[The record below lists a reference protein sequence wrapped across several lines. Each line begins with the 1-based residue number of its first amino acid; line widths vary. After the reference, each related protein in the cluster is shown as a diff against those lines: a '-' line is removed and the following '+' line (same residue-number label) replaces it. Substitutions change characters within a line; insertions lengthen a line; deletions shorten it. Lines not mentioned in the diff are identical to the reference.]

1 MTYKERLYEFTYTNV
16 ITGNIAHD
24 CVHHNVD
31 REWVYRIVHIHY
43 GDAGSSCNDMCTVV
57 GENRGDLMLKGV
69 RRE

>member
-43 GDAGSSCNDMCTVV
+43 GDAG
-57 GENRGDLMLKGV
+57 E
-69 RRE
+69 